1 MKLWIFTASAL
12 ALAACAQPAPTAP
25 EAPPAP
31 VVNAPTGAYT
41 IDPTHTTVTVR
52 VNHFG
57 LSTYTLRFNDVSG
70 TLNFNAEDP
79 TQSSVEATVA
89 IASLDTPYNGPRD
102 FDAELQNSE
111 WLDAA
116 AFPTAT
122 FRSTGVEST
131 GPGTARMT
139 GDVTIH
145 GVTAPVTF
153 DVTYNGSYA
162 QHPFGMPISLI
173 GFSARGEISR
183 TAFGVTQYVPADGSS
198 QGVGDTVELLIEAE
212 FTRPVESAAA
222 PAPAN

>member
-1 MKLWIFTASAL
+1 MKPWIAAAAAL
-12 ALAACAQPAPTAP
+12 ALAACTQPAPSAP
-25 EAPPAP
+25 EPAAPP
-31 VVNAPTGAYT
+31 VVNAPTGEYA
-41 IDPTHTTVTVR
+41 IDPGHTTVTAR

-57 LSTYTLRFNDVSG
+57 LSTYALRFNDVSG

-89 IASLDTPYNGPRD
+89 IASLDTPYSGPRD

-116 AFPTAT
+116 GFPTAT
-122 FRSTGVEST
+122 FRSTSIEST

-139 GDVTIH
+139 GDITIH

-153 DVTYNGSYA
+153 EVTYNGSYA
-162 QHPFGMPISLI
+162 QHPFGMPVSLI
-173 GFSARGEISR
+173 GFSGRGEIARS
-183 TAFGVTQYVPADGSS
+183 AFGVTKLLPAEGTS
-198 QGVGDTVELLIEAE
+198 QGVGDTVELIIEAE
-212 FTRPVESAAA
+212 FTRPVEQAAV

>member
-1 MKLWIFTASAL
+1 MKPWIIVGAAF
-12 ALAACAQPAPTAP
+12 ALAACTQPAPSAP
-25 EAPPAP
+25 DPAPAP
-31 VVNAPTGAYT
+31 VVNAPTGEYT
-41 IDPTHTTVTVR
+41 IDPTHTTVTAR
-52 VNHFG
+52 VSHFG
-57 LSTYTLRFNDVSG
+57 LSQYALRFNDVTGS
-70 TLNFNAEDP
+70 LNFNAEDP
-79 TQSSVEATVA
+79 AQSSVEATVA

-111 WLDAA
+111 WLDAT

-139 GDVTIH
+139 GDLTIRNVT
-145 GVTAPVTF
+145 VPVTF

-162 QHPFGMPISLI
+162 RHPFGMPIALV
-173 GFSARGEISR
+173 GFSGRAEISR
-183 TAFGVTQYVPADGSS
+183 TAFGVTKLLPAGGTS

-212 FTRPVESAAA
+212 FTRPVEPAAA

>member
-1 MKLWIFTASAL
+1 MKHWGLVAAAFAL
-12 ALAACAQPAPTAP
+12 VACTQPAPSAP
-25 EAPPAP
+25 EPAAPPI
-31 VVNAPTGAYT
+31 VNAPTGEYT
-41 IDPTHTTVTVR
+41 IDPTHTTVTAR

-89 IASLDTPYNGPRD
+89 IASLDTPYTGPRD
-102 FDAELQNSE
+102 FNAELQNSE

-116 AFPTAT
+116 SFPTAT
-122 FRSTGVEST
+122 FRSTGIEST

-139 GDVTIH
+139 GDITIH
-145 GVTAPVTF
+145 GVTAPVTL

-162 QHPFGMPISLI
+162 QHPFGMPISLV

-183 TAFGVTQYVPADGSS
+183 SAFGMTKYIPAEGTT
-198 QGVGDTVELLIEAE
+198 QGVGDTVELIIEAE
-212 FTRPVESAAA
+212 FTRPVDQATA